1 MYRLSIKS
9 NEMMMMKI
17 KRKESGRGFGAV
29 CHAGSLAT
37 PSLPWIS
44 AISSA
49 YLSIF
54 INHSLSLVV

>member
-1 MYRLSIKS
+1 
-9 NEMMMMKI
+9 MMKI